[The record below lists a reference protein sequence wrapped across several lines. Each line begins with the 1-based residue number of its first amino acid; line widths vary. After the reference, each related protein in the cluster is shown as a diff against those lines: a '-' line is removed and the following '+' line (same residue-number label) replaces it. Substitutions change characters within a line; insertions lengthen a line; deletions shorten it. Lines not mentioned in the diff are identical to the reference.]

1 MFPQL
6 ILRMVIFIC
15 LSWNSLNGTGASLFL
30 FLALIIFNRAK
41 DFALSVKKINPSY
54 GLKRLG
60 P

>member
-6 ILRMVIFIC
+6 ILRMVIFIF
-15 LSWNSLNGTGASLFL
+15 LSWNSLNGTGASL

>member
-15 LSWNSLNGTGASLFL
+15 LSWNSLNATGASL

-41 DFALSVKKINPSY
+41 DFALRVKKINPSY